1 MIVRAT
7 DAALHNYIANHP
19 EVKPTLGYNEDYT
32 DFTPILEYPETYV
45 MLSDGIG
52 AAAIFEW
59 SAPGVWQ
66 AHTMFLPESRGRDGL
81 KAARAMMD
89 HMFESGAKMLWGMT
103 PPENRAAQMF
113 NRLIGAKP
121 AGEGEDATGRHVRFF
136 TVERI

>member
-7 DAALHNYIANHP
+7 DAALHNLIANHP
-19 EVKPTLGYNEDYT
+19 DVRPTLGYHQGET
-32 DFTPILEYPETYV
+32 DFTDLLQYPELYV
-45 MLSDGIG
+45 MLSDGLG

-66 AHTMFLPESRGRDGL
+66 AHTMFLPESRGREGL

-89 HMFESGAKMLWGMT
+89 WMFDNGAKMLWGQT
-103 PPENRAAQMF
+103 PVEHRGAQMF

-121 AGEGEDATGRHVRFF
+121 AGEGEDAAGVRVRYF
-136 TVERI
+136 TVER